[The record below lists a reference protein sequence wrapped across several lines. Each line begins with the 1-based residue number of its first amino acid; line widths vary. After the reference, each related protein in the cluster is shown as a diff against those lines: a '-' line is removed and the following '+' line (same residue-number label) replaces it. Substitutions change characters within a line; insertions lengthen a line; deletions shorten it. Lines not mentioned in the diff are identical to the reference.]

1 MIDLTSFK
9 EWLLINGSAQA
20 SAITHMRKVASFFRH
35 YEVLTQ
41 ENLNSFLASK
51 LEAWNG
57 NSTNLFLNAMK
68 HYAKFVKV
76 ELEFPP
82 YRTIDSQVKDF
93 ITEKEL
99 DEILVKMP
107 LIFDNYKKIKVILI
121 LLFELGLRPKELK
134 NLKRENF
141 DLKNKNVLISKT
153 KVYRDRKLPISDAT
167 CKLLSDVFQQ
177 EVERE
182 NAFNLTEQGLG
193 YIFRKISE
201 CLGLKK
207 EFTPYS
213 MRNSYAHNL
222 IKRGVKLTSLQN
234 GLGHKN
240 ITTTLGYLKVSDEE
254 AQNEIRAILNKKRR
268 K

>member
-1 MIDLTSFK
+1 M
-9 EWLLINGSAQA
+9 
-20 SAITHMRKVASFFRH
+20 
-35 YEVLTQ
+35 
-41 ENLNSFLASK
+41 
-51 LEAWNG
+51 
-57 NSTNLFLNAMK
+57 
-68 HYAKFVKV
+68 
-76 ELEFPP
+76 
-82 YRTIDSQVKDF
+82 
-93 ITEKEL
+93 
-99 DEILVKMP
+99 
-107 LIFDNYKKIKVILI
+107 
-121 LLFELGLRPKELK
+121 
-134 NLKRENF
+134 
-141 DLKNKNVLISKT
+141 
-153 KVYRDRKLPISDAT
+153 YRDRKLPISDAT

-222 IKRGVKLTSLQN
+222 IKRGVKLTSLQK